1 MDEDDLEGLSD
12 QERAALEEE
21 SEDESSLK
29 AIVGDEDED
38 DKSDD
43 KDDQDDGKDDLAG
56 DHAKD
61 NKDDAAD
68 PAKDVAAAQEPEP
81 KADKALVEHQP
92 VVFTAAAPED
102 ADAQIAALNAQKAE
116 AFKQLMDGELSPE
129 EYSAKDSEISGQIR
143 AIEREV
149 TTANVA
155 TKLTL
160 ENAQRSYFEKVNR
173 LLDAAKD
180 EGIDY
185 RGNKVLHH
193 ALDATVKELAADPEN
208 ADKPESW
215 FLQTAHK
222 AVKDSFGLGKERQ
235 DPAKK
240 TGRAPDLSGLP
251 PSLRNVPAAAE
262 SDDGGEFAHL
272 NGLKGMKLE
281 QAVAKMSPE
290 QQQRWAEAD

>member
-1 MDEDDLEGLSD
+1 LEKTDMDEDDLEGLSD

-43 KDDQDDGKDDLAG
+43 KDDQDEGKDDP
-56 DHAKD
+56 
-61 NKDDAAD
+61 AAD

-81 KADKALVEHQP
+81 KAGKALVEHQP

-102 ADAQIAALNAQKAE
+102 ADAQITALNAQKAD